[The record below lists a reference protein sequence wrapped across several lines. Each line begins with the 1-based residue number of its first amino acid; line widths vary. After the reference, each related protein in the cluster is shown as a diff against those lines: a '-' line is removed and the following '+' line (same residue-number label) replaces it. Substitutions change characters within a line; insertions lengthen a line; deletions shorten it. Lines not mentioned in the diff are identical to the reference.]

1 MGAAPKALKRQ
12 FLTGV
17 LMKRTAQRRTARFL
31 WPSHKNDPKFL
42 YNYEKKAVKNQS
54 MRFFE
59 FFARIIPAKNAV
71 NGAVATSPKLPAT
84 VFIISAAT

>member
-12 FLTGV
+12 LLTGV

-31 WPSHKNDPKFL
+31 CPATKMPPNFL

-54 MRFFE
+54 TRFFD

-71 NGAVATSPKLPAT
+71 NGAVAASPKLPAT
-84 VFIISAAT
+84 VFSG

>member
-1 MGAAPKALKRQ
+1 MTP
-12 FLTGV
+12 
-17 LMKRTAQRRTARFL
+17 
-31 WPSHKNDPKFL
+31 NFL

-54 MRFFE
+54 TRFFE

-71 NGAVATSPKLPAT
+71 NGAVAASPKLPAT

>member
-17 LMKRTAQRRTARFL
+17 LMKRKRNGVQPGFCGRATKMT
-31 WPSHKNDPKFL
+31 PNFL
-42 YNYEKKAVKNQS
+42 YNYEKKAAKNQS
-54 MRFFE
+54 TCFFE

-71 NGAVATSPKLPAT
+71 NGAVAARPKLPAT